1 MSPTASPPASDRAP
15 SGVTLFEVLAV
26 AAIAGVIAA
35 VAVPSL
41 LNSRADA
48 RDLRLVST
56 VAQLNQRLGIY
67 YANGGSMSGLRD
79 PQQVID
85 KLKNRLGN
93 DACAR
98 FGGYPG
104 ATVDSRLRAVALPEN
119 QIGSNRLRAT
129 WNSSLRRFETTR
141 EPVPG
146 VGFFARGNRDNDDPA
161 AAELAKSGANSEA
174 PHPLAGSDSIPEPRP
189 IAAAL
194 PIGETPE
201 PSSGPAQAAALQG
214 PEFSRLPGIYPVA
227 DFPILLSL
235 RNPNPPGTSRLLYRI
250 GLAGDFVP
258 YSGESIAAAPGDRVY
273 ALAESTHALRSLD
286 SHAVGGAY
294 EGQPVALKL
303 RLRSDRTSYTY
314 FDLVDGQGAVMAS
327 VANLEQIPSALR
339 EGIRI
344 RWVFDGG
351 DPEAGQ
357 GGTNLAAQSIP
368 LTPSC
373 WGREASMAVTAV
385 ATGATP
391 LVTASEPVCLPVE
404 AAMRR
409 LGSPVFAVVQV
420 QPGLAAVSIEL
431 PGRVPDG
438 CRIYFRTDGL
448 EPVFDEAS
456 GEISGTAYEGPFPL
470 LLESVSSGDGS
481 SAYAPVNLVAKV
493 FPPPDLAAWF
503 ACSSPSGM
511 VIQGECGALTGGAAC
526 QDGASSLMDLDVSS
540 DPSGGGRHG
549 RLSRVYS
556 GLNPL
561 ALNRFDL
568 AGDAWVQAE
577 EWISGRHD
585 QGAGEGDPPGA
596 GRERGMLLRELPWD
610 GLFEGIAGMDTAA
623 AAEVVGDFSGHQR
636 GGEAAPAFRFPFG
649 GEE

>member
-1 MSPTASPPASDRAP
+1 MSPAASPPASDLAP
-15 SGVTLFEVLAV
+15 SGVTLFEVLAL

-41 LNSRADA
+41 LHSGADA
-48 RDLRLVST
+48 RDFRLAST

-67 YANGGSMSGLRD
+67 YANGGSLSGLRD

-98 FGGYPG
+98 LGGYPG

-194 PIGETPE
+194 PIGEKPE
-201 PSSGPAQAAALQG
+201 PSTGPAQAAVLQV
-214 PEFSRLPGIYPVA
+214 PEFSQLPGIFPVA
-227 DFPILLSL
+227 DFPIVLAL

-250 GLAGDFVP
+250 GMAGDFEP
-258 YSGESIAAAPGDRVY
+258 YTGGSIAAAPGDRVY
-273 ALAESTHALRSLD
+273 AFAESTNAHSYLD

-294 EGQPVALKL
+294 EGLPVALKL
-303 RLRSDRTSYTY
+303 KLKSDRTSYAY
-314 FDLVDGQGAVMAS
+314 FDLVDRRGTVTAWI
-327 VANLEQIPSALR
+327 ANLEQIPPSLR

-351 DPEAGQ
+351 DPKAGQ
-357 GGTNLAAQSIP
+357 GGTQLAAQSIP

-391 LVTASEPVCLPVE
+391 WVTASEPVCLPVE

-420 QPGLAAVSIEL
+420 QPGLAEVSIEL

-438 CRIYFRTDGL
+438 CRLYFRTDGL
-448 EPVFDEAS
+448 EPVLNEAS

-470 LLESVSSGDGS
+470 LLETVSAGDGS
-481 SAYAPVNLVAKV
+481 SAYAPVKLVAKV
-493 FPPPDLAAWF
+493 FPPRDLAAWF

-511 VIQGECGALTGGAAC
+511 VIQSECDAISGGAVC
-526 QDGASSLMDLDVSS
+526 QDGASSRVDFKVSS
-540 DPSGGGRHG
+540 DLRGGGRHG
-549 RLSRVYS
+549 RLLRVNS

-568 AGDAWVQAE
+568 AVDAWVQAQ
-577 EWISGRHD
+577 EWTSAWRS
-585 QGAGEGDPPGA
+585 QAAGEGNPLEA
-596 GRERGMLLRELPWD
+596 GSEFGVPFRNLPWD
-610 GLFEGIAGMDTAA
+610 SRFDGLTGMGMATEPEAF
-623 AAEVVGDFSGHQR
+623 GDFSGHQR
-636 GGEAAPAFRFPFG
+636 LVETLPAFSFAFG